1 MIIKSFHF
9 NKALDKYLFRI
20 MHNCLKRTIRGHEV
34 KNAARNMTRVESQIR
49 RRETTGEGGRERA
62 SERASEREKER
73 KSAREREEEEEEE
86 EIDRSNA
93 SICLDSS
100 VVSGWLF
107 NCVSLLD
114 ICQYH
119 SERKKLKTNA

>member
-1 MIIKSFHF
+1 M
-9 NKALDKYLFRI
+9 KAQQGEE
-20 MHNCLKRTIRGHEV
+20 RG
-34 KNAARNMTRVESQIR
+34 Q
-49 RRETTGEGGRERA
+49 
-62 SERASEREKER
+62 EKER
-73 KSAREREEEEEEE
+73 EREREREEEEKKN
-86 EIDRSNA
+86 DRSDA

-119 SERKKLKTNA
+119 SERKKLKTNAERRTKR